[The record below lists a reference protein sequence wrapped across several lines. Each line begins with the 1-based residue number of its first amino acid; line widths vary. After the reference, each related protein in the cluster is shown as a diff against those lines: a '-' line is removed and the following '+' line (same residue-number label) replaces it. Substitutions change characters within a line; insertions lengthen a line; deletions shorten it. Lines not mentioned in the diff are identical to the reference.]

1 MLWNLYCIP
10 ATVLAHKKASPL
22 QSNINI
28 FWHFFK
34 FIILEMIDFM
44 LIFFYIC
51 CICLVILNLMTTS
64 WKRGVKP
71 MTPAPIKLDQRAST
85 VHIIVVNYAS
95 TRNIYVI
102 VHWKR
107 EGLYSWKPFEC
118 RMTFHSWDNL
128 LILIIADYF
137 STFTKFLFGA
147 QHSCFRKK
155 KDFWMCLL
163 YYWLFANIMY
173 SQDNS
178 VQ

>member
-1 MLWNLYCIP
+1 MKWL
-10 ATVLAHKKASPL
+10 
-22 QSNINI
+22 
-28 FWHFFK
+28 
-34 FIILEMIDFM
+34 ILCSY
-44 LIFFYIC
+44 FFYIC
-51 CICLVILNLMTTS
+51 CIYLVILNLMTTS

-107 EGLYSWKPFEC
+107 EGLHSWKPFEC

-155 KDFWMCLL
+155 KIFGCVYSIIGYLQTLCIPRIIL
-163 YYWLFANIMY
+163 YSNK
-173 SQDNS
+173 
-178 VQ
+178 